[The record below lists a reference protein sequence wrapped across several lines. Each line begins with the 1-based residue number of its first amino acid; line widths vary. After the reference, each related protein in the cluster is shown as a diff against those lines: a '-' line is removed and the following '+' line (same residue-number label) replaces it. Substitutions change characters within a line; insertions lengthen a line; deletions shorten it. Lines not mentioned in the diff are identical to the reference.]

1 MYAGASLR
9 WQLEPVYFPNFK
21 GAQSR
26 SILSSFGLVLVSL
39 ATRCVTPAQT
49 SLVQN
54 YI

>member
-39 ATRCVTPAQT
+39 AAARAGVTQRVA
-49 SLVQN
+49 
-54 YI
+54 